1 VTGNVVN
8 RRHFAYLAAAALISA
23 RGAAAEDDRR
33 ISLRIVGGNLMA
45 GPTVIRLKRNDAV
58 VLTVLADTADELHV
72 HGYNLKL
79 KLVPNQPAT
88 LNFVAK
94 NTGRFTFELHKAG
107 TELGA
112 FEVYPE

>member
-1 VTGNVVN
+1 MN
-8 RRHFAYLAAAALISA
+8 RRHFAYLTAAALISA
-23 RGAAAEDDRR
+23 RSAAAKDDTR
-33 ISLRIVGGNLMA
+33 ISLRIVGGKLVD
-45 GPTVIRLKRNDAV
+45 GPKIIRLKRDDAV
-58 VLTVLADTADELHV
+58 VLTVVADAADELHV

-79 KLVPNQPAT
+79 KLKPNQPAT

-94 NTGRFTFELHKAG
+94 HTGRITFELHKAA